1 MQNYMKSKK
10 GIVIVAAGA
19 VVCAAGLL
27 LSPLVDWQVS
37 AKSAS
42 GDIAKSSRFSRKTA
56 AESLTNMEELIA
68 NDEGYKNGITVAYVV
83 MQTRAAQFASLVDQ
97 SNEVAGDIPAFAE
110 VLKDMNAVRE
120 MVENVNAQL
129 AEAGAD
135 LDAVLGGESRPE
147 LTQHT
152 INASLAYTNL
162 QKQNKLADRFIE
174 TADQY
179 HKTTEADDQL
189 KLVRDQWE
197 EYQLATAALEGD
209 EAAAEKLA
217 ELSNVI
223 GDGDRLSIFKP
234 ISGKGIFENHL
245 VIEQYNSYMQGH
257 TETGLKVSL
266 DFCHG
271 LPHQVSDLINQTCK
285 GVFSENDFWWF

>member
-1 MQNYMKSKK
+1 MKSKK
-10 GIVIVAAGA
+10 GIVIIAAVA
-19 VVCAAGLL
+19 VVCAAGLA
-27 LSPLVDWQVS
+27 LSQLVDWPVS
-37 AKSAS
+37 ANNAG

-83 MQTRAAQFASLVDQ
+83 MQTRAAQFAELVDL
-97 SNEVAGDIPAFAE
+97 SNEAAGDIPAFAG
-110 VLKDMNAVRE
+110 VLKDMNAVRG
-120 MVENVNAQL
+120 MAENVNAQL

-135 LDAVLGGESRPE
+135 LNAVLGGESRPE

-179 HKTTEADDQL
+179 LKTAEADDQL
-189 KLVRDQWE
+189 RLVRDRWE

-223 GDGDRLSIFKP
+223 GNEDQLSLINP
-234 ISGKGIFENHL
+234 LSGRGAFPL
-245 VIEQYNSYMQGH
+245 VIEQYNAFMQGH
-257 TETGLKVSL
+257 TVTDPEVSL
-266 DFCHG
+266 DFSHG
-271 LPHQVSDLINQTCK
+271 LPHQVGQLIDQTCK
-285 GVFSENDFWWF
+285 GFFSENDYWRFK

>member
-1 MQNYMKSKK
+1 MKSKK
-10 GIVIVAAGA
+10 GIVVIVAVAL
-19 VVCAAGLL
+19 VCTAGLI
-27 LSPLVDWQVS
+27 LSQLVDWTVS
-37 AKSAS
+37 ARDAG

-56 AESLTNMEELIA
+56 SESLTNMEELIA
-68 NDEGYKNGITVAYVV
+68 NDEDYKKGITVAYVV
-83 MQTRAAQFASLVDQ
+83 MQTRAAQFAELVDL
-97 SNEVAGDIPAFAE
+97 SNEAAGDIPAFAD
-110 VLKDMNAVRE
+110 VLKDMNAVRG
-120 MVENVNAQL
+120 MAENVNAQL

-135 LDAVLGGESRPE
+135 LNAVLGGESRPE
-147 LTQHT
+147 LTQNT

-179 HKTTEADDQL
+179 LKTAEADDQL

-209 EAAAEKLA
+209 EEAAEKLA

-223 GDGDRLSIFKP
+223 E
-234 ISGKGIFENHL
+234 GKGIFQTPL
-245 VIEQYNSYMQGH
+245 VLEQYNTFMEGH
-257 TETGLKVSL
+257 TVTDPEVSL

-285 GVFSENDFWWF
+285 GVFSENDFWWFR

>member
-1 MQNYMKSKK
+1 MKSKK
-10 GIVIVAAGA
+10 GVIMIAAVAG
-19 VVCAAGLL
+19 VCALGLI
-27 LSPLVDWQVS
+27 LSQLVDWPVS
-37 AKSAS
+37 ANNAG

-83 MQTRAAQFASLVDQ
+83 MQTRAAQFAELVDL
-97 SNEVAGDIPAFAE
+97 SNEAAGDIPAFAG
-110 VLKDMNAVRE
+110 VLKDMNAVRG
-120 MVENVNAQL
+120 MAENVNAQL
-129 AEAGAD
+129 AEAGED
-135 LDAVLGGESRPE
+135 LNAVLGGESRPE

-179 HKTTEADDQL
+179 LKTAEADDQL
-189 KLVRDQWE
+189 RLVRDRWE

-209 EAAAEKLA
+209 EDAAEKLA

-223 GDGDRLSIFKP
+223 GNEDQLSLIEP
-234 ISGKGIFENHL
+234 LSGRGAFPL
-245 VIEQYNSYMQGH
+245 VIEQYNAFMQGH
-257 TETGLKVSL
+257 TVTDPEVSL
-266 DFCHG
+266 DFSHG
-271 LPHQVSDLINQTCK
+271 LPHQVGQLIDQTCK
-285 GVFSENDFWWF
+285 GFFSKNDDWRPK

>member
-1 MQNYMKSKK
+1 MKSKK
-10 GIVIVAAGA
+10 GVIMIAAVAG
-19 VVCAAGLL
+19 VCAVGLI
-27 LSPLVDWQVS
+27 LSQLVDWPVS
-37 AKSAS
+37 ANNAG

-83 MQTRAAQFASLVDQ
+83 MQTRAAQFAELVDL
-97 SNEVAGDIPAFAE
+97 SNEAAGDIPAFAG
-110 VLKDMNAVRE
+110 VLKDMNAVRG
-120 MVENVNAQL
+120 MAENVNAQL
-129 AEAGAD
+129 AEAGED
-135 LDAVLGGESRPE
+135 LNAVLGGESRPE

-179 HKTTEADDQL
+179 LKTAEADDQL
-189 KLVRDQWE
+189 RLVRDRWE

-223 GDGDRLSIFKP
+223 GNEDQLSLIEP
-234 ISGKGIFENHL
+234 LSGRGAFPL
-245 VIEQYNSYMQGH
+245 VIEQYNAFMQGH
-257 TETGLKVSL
+257 TVTDPEVSL
-266 DFCHG
+266 DFSHG
-271 LPHQVSDLINQTCK
+271 LPHQVGQLIDQTCK
-285 GVFSENDFWWF
+285 GFFSKNDDWRFK

>member
-1 MQNYMKSKK
+1 MKSKK
-10 GIVIVAAGA
+10 GVIMIAAVAGG
-19 VVCAAGLL
+19 CALGLI
-27 LSPLVDWQVS
+27 LSQLVDWPVS
-37 AKSAS
+37 ANNAG

-83 MQTRAAQFASLVDQ
+83 MQTRAAQFAELVDL
-97 SNEVAGDIPAFAE
+97 SNEAAGDIPAFAG
-110 VLKDMNAVRE
+110 VLKDMNAVRG
-120 MVENVNAQL
+120 MAENVNAQL

-135 LDAVLGGESRPE
+135 LNAVLGGESRPE

-179 HKTTEADDQL
+179 LKTAEADDQL
-189 KLVRDQWE
+189 RLVRDRWE

-209 EAAAEKLA
+209 EDAAEKLA

-223 GDGDRLSIFKP
+223 GNEDQLSLIEP
-234 ISGKGIFENHL
+234 LSGRGAFPL
-245 VIEQYNSYMQGH
+245 VIEQYNAFMQGH
-257 TETGLKVSL
+257 TVTDPEVSL
-266 DFCHG
+266 DFSHG
-271 LPHQVSDLINQTCK
+271 LPHQVGQLIDQTCK
-285 GVFSENDFWWF
+285 GFFSKNDDWRPK

>member
-1 MQNYMKSKK
+1 MKSKK
-10 GIVIVAAGA
+10 GVIMIAAVAG
-19 VVCAAGLL
+19 VCALGLI
-27 LSPLVDWQVS
+27 LSQLVDWPVS
-37 AKSAS
+37 ANNAG

-83 MQTRAAQFASLVDQ
+83 MQTRAAQFAELVDL
-97 SNEVAGDIPAFAE
+97 SNEAAGDIPAFAG
-110 VLKDMNAVRE
+110 VLKDMNAVRG
-120 MVENVNAQL
+120 MAENVNAQL
-129 AEAGAD
+129 TEAGAD
-135 LDAVLGGESRPE
+135 LNAVLGGESRPE

-179 HKTTEADDQL
+179 LKTAEADDQL
-189 KLVRDQWE
+189 RLVRDRWE

-209 EAAAEKLA
+209 EDAAEKLA

-223 GDGDRLSIFKP
+223 GNEDQLSLIEP
-234 ISGKGIFENHL
+234 LSGRGAVPL
-245 VIEQYNSYMQGH
+245 VIEQYNAFMQGH
-257 TETGLKVSL
+257 TVTDPEVSL
-266 DFCHG
+266 DFSHG
-271 LPHQVSDLINQTCK
+271 LPHQVGQLIDQTCK
-285 GVFSENDFWWF
+285 GFFSKNDYWRPK

>member
-1 MQNYMKSKK
+1 MKSKK
-10 GIVIVAAGA
+10 GIVVIVAVAL
-19 VVCAAGLL
+19 VCTAGLI
-27 LSPLVDWQVS
+27 LSQLVDWTVS
-37 AKSAS
+37 ARDAG

-56 AESLTNMEELIA
+56 SESLTNMEELIA
-68 NDEGYKNGITVAYVV
+68 NDEGYKNGITVACVV
-83 MQTRAAQFASLVDQ
+83 MQTRAAQFAELVDL
-97 SNEVAGDIPAFAE
+97 SNEAAGDIPAFAD
-110 VLKDMNAVRE
+110 VLKDMNAVRG
-120 MVENVNAQL
+120 MAENVNAQL

-135 LDAVLGGESRPE
+135 LNAVLGGESRPE

-179 HKTTEADDQL
+179 LKTAEADDQL

-209 EAAAEKLA
+209 EEAAEKLA

-223 GDGDRLSIFKP
+223 E
-234 ISGKGIFENHL
+234 GKGIFQTPL
-245 VIEQYNSYMQGH
+245 VLEQYNTFMEGH
-257 TETGLKVSL
+257 TVTDPEVSL

-285 GVFSENDFWWF
+285 GVFSENDFWWFR

>member
-1 MQNYMKSKK
+1 MKSKK
-10 GIVIVAAGA
+10 GVIMIAAVAG
-19 VVCAAGLL
+19 VCALGLI
-27 LSPLVDWQVS
+27 LSQLVDWPVS
-37 AKSAS
+37 ANNAG

-83 MQTRAAQFASLVDQ
+83 MQTRAAQFAELVDL
-97 SNEVAGDIPAFAE
+97 SNEAAGDIPAFAG
-110 VLKDMNAVRE
+110 VLKDMNAVRG
-120 MVENVNAQL
+120 MAENVNAQL

-135 LDAVLGGESRPE
+135 LNAVLGGESRPE

-179 HKTTEADDQL
+179 LKTAEADDQL
-189 KLVRDQWE
+189 RLVRDRWE

-223 GDGDRLSIFKP
+223 GNEDQLSLIEP
-234 ISGKGIFENHL
+234 LSGRGAFPL
-245 VIEQYNSYMQGH
+245 VIEQYNAFMQGH
-257 TETGLKVSL
+257 TVTDPEVSL
-266 DFCHG
+266 DFSHG
-271 LPHQVSDLINQTCK
+271 LPHQVGQLIDQTCK
-285 GVFSENDFWWF
+285 GFFSRNDNWRLK

>member
-1 MQNYMKSKK
+1 MKSKK
-10 GIVIVAAGA
+10 GVIMIAAVAG
-19 VVCAAGLL
+19 VCALGLV
-27 LSPLVDWQVS
+27 LSQLVDWPVS
-37 AKSAS
+37 ANNAG

-83 MQTRAAQFASLVDQ
+83 MQTRAAQFAELVDL
-97 SNEVAGDIPAFAE
+97 SNEAAGDIPAFAG
-110 VLKDMNAVRE
+110 VLKDMNVVRG
-120 MVENVNAQL
+120 MAENVNAQL
-129 AEAGAD
+129 AEAGED
-135 LDAVLGGESRPE
+135 LNAVLGGESRPE

-179 HKTTEADDQL
+179 LKTAEADDQL
-189 KLVRDQWE
+189 RLVRDRWE

-209 EAAAEKLA
+209 EAAAERLA

-223 GDGDRLSIFKP
+223 GNEDQLSLIEP
-234 ISGKGIFENHL
+234 LSGRGAVPL
-245 VIEQYNSYMQGH
+245 VIEQYNAFMQGH
-257 TETGLKVSL
+257 TVTDPEVSL
-266 DFCHG
+266 DFSHG
-271 LPHQVSDLINQTCK
+271 LPHQVGQLIDQTCK
-285 GVFSENDFWWF
+285 GFFSKNDYWRFK

>member
-1 MQNYMKSKK
+1 MKSKK
-10 GIVIVAAGA
+10 GIVIIAAVA
-19 VVCAAGLL
+19 VVCAAGLA
-27 LSPLVDWQVS
+27 LSQLVDWPVS
-37 AKSAS
+37 ANNAG

-83 MQTRAAQFASLVDQ
+83 MQTRAAQFAELVDL
-97 SNEVAGDIPAFAE
+97 SNEAAGDIPAFAG
-110 VLKDMNAVRE
+110 VLKDMNVVRG
-120 MVENVNAQL
+120 MAENVNAQL
-129 AEAGAD
+129 AEAGED
-135 LDAVLGGESRPE
+135 LNAVLGGESRPE

-179 HKTTEADDQL
+179 LKTAEADDQL
-189 KLVRDQWE
+189 RLVRDRWE

-209 EAAAEKLA
+209 EAAAERLA

-223 GDGDRLSIFKP
+223 GNEDHLSLIEP
-234 ISGKGIFENHL
+234 LSGRGAVPL
-245 VIEQYNSYMQGH
+245 VIEQYNAFMQGH
-257 TETGLKVSL
+257 TVTDPEVSL
-266 DFCHG
+266 DFSHG
-271 LPHQVSDLINQTCK
+271 LPHQVGQLIDQTCK
-285 GVFSENDFWWF
+285 GFFSKNDYWRFK

>member
-1 MQNYMKSKK
+1 M
-10 GIVIVAAGA
+10 A
-19 VVCAAGLL
+19 VVCAAGLA
-27 LSPLVDWQVS
+27 LSQLVDWPVS
-37 AKSAS
+37 ANNAG

-83 MQTRAAQFASLVDQ
+83 MQTRAAQFAELVDL
-97 SNEVAGDIPAFAE
+97 SNEAAGDIPAFAG
-110 VLKDMNAVRE
+110 VLKDMNAVRG
-120 MVENVNAQL
+120 MAENVNAQL

-135 LDAVLGGESRPE
+135 LNAVLGGESRPD

-179 HKTTEADDQL
+179 LKTAEADDQL
-189 KLVRDQWE
+189 RLVRDRWE

-209 EAAAEKLA
+209 EAAAERLA

-223 GDGDRLSIFKP
+223 GNEDQLSLIEP
-234 ISGKGIFENHL
+234 LSGRGEFPL
-245 VIEQYNSYMQGH
+245 VIEQYNAFMQGH
-257 TETGLKVSL
+257 TVTDPEVSL
-266 DFCHG
+266 DFSHG
-271 LPHQVSDLINQTCK
+271 LPHQVGQLIDQTCK
-285 GVFSENDFWWF
+285 GFFSENDYWWFK

>member
-1 MQNYMKSKK
+1 MKSKK
-10 GIVIVAAGA
+10 GIVIIAAVA
-19 VVCAAGLL
+19 VVCAAGLA
-27 LSPLVDWQVS
+27 LSQLVDWPVS
-37 AKSAS
+37 ANNAG

-83 MQTRAAQFASLVDQ
+83 MQTRAAQFAELVDL
-97 SNEVAGDIPAFAE
+97 SNEAAGDIPAFAG
-110 VLKDMNAVRE
+110 VLKDMNVVRG
-120 MVENVNAQL
+120 MAENVNAQL
-129 AEAGAD
+129 AEAGED
-135 LDAVLGGESRPE
+135 LNAVLGGESRPE

-179 HKTTEADDQL
+179 LKTAEADDQL
-189 KLVRDQWE
+189 RLVRDRWE

-223 GDGDRLSIFKP
+223 GNEDQLSLIEP
-234 ISGKGIFENHL
+234 LSGRGAVPL
-245 VIEQYNSYMQGH
+245 VIEQYNAFMQGH
-257 TETGLKVSL
+257 TVTDPEVSL
-266 DFCHG
+266 DFSHG
-271 LPHQVSDLINQTCK
+271 LPHQVGLLIDQTCK
-285 GVFSENDFWWF
+285 GFFSEYDYWWFK

>member
-1 MQNYMKSKK
+1 MKSKK
-10 GIVIVAAGA
+10 GIVIIAAVA
-19 VVCAAGLL
+19 VVCAAGLA
-27 LSPLVDWQVS
+27 LSQLVDWPVS
-37 AKSAS
+37 ANNAG

-83 MQTRAAQFASLVDQ
+83 MQTRAAQFAELVDL
-97 SNEVAGDIPAFAE
+97 SNEAVGDIPAFAG
-110 VLKDMNAVRE
+110 VLKDMNAVRG
-120 MVENVNAQL
+120 MAENVNAQL

-135 LDAVLGGESRPE
+135 LNAVLGGESRPE

-179 HKTTEADDQL
+179 LKTAEADDQL
-189 KLVRDQWE
+189 RLVRDRWE

-209 EAAAEKLA
+209 EAAAERLA

-223 GDGDRLSIFKP
+223 GNEDQLSLIEP
-234 ISGKGIFENHL
+234 LSGRGEFPL
-245 VIEQYNSYMQGH
+245 VIEQYNAFMQGH
-257 TETGLKVSL
+257 TVTDPEVSL
-266 DFCHG
+266 DFSHG
-271 LPHQVSDLINQTCK
+271 LPHQVGLLIDQTCK
-285 GVFSENDFWWF
+285 GVFSENDYWWFN

>member
-1 MQNYMKSKK
+1 MKSKK
-10 GIVIVAAGA
+10 GIVIIAAVA
-19 VVCAAGLL
+19 VVCAAGLA
-27 LSPLVDWQVS
+27 LSQLVDWPVS
-37 AKSAS
+37 ANNAG

-83 MQTRAAQFASLVDQ
+83 MQTRAAQFAELVDL
-97 SNEVAGDIPAFAE
+97 SNEAVGDIPTFAG
-110 VLKDMNAVRE
+110 VLKDMNAVRG
-120 MVENVNAQL
+120 MAENVNAQL
-129 AEAGAD
+129 AEAGED
-135 LDAVLGGESRPE
+135 LNAVLGGESRPE

-179 HKTTEADDQL
+179 LKTAEADDQL
-189 KLVRDQWE
+189 RLVRDRWE

-209 EAAAEKLA
+209 EAAAERLA

-223 GDGDRLSIFKP
+223 GNEDQLSLIEPF
-234 ISGKGIFENHL
+234 SGRGACPL
-245 VIEQYNSYMQGH
+245 VIEQYNAFMQGH
-257 TETGLKVSL
+257 TVTDPEVSL
-266 DFCHG
+266 DFSHG
-271 LPHQVSDLINQTCK
+271 LPHQVGQLIDQTCK
-285 GVFSENDFWWF
+285 GFFSQNDYWWFK

>member
-1 MQNYMKSKK
+1 MKSKK
-10 GIVIVAAGA
+10 GVIMIAAVAG
-19 VVCAAGLL
+19 VCALGLI
-27 LSPLVDWQVS
+27 LSQLVDWPVS
-37 AKSAS
+37 ANNAG

-83 MQTRAAQFASLVDQ
+83 MQTRAAQFAELVDL
-97 SNEVAGDIPAFAE
+97 SNEAAGDIPAFAG
-110 VLKDMNAVRE
+110 VLKDMNAVRGTA
-120 MVENVNAQL
+120 ENVNAQL
-129 AEAGAD
+129 AEAGED
-135 LDAVLGGESRPE
+135 LNAVLGGESRPE

-179 HKTTEADDQL
+179 LKTAEADDQL
-189 KLVRDQWE
+189 RLVRDRWE

-223 GDGDRLSIFKP
+223 GNEDQLSLIKP
-234 ISGKGIFENHL
+234 LSGRGAFPL
-245 VIEQYNSYMQGH
+245 VIEQYNAFMQGH
-257 TETGLKVSL
+257 TVTDPEVSL
-266 DFCHG
+266 DFSHG
-271 LPHQVSDLINQTCK
+271 LPHQVGQLIDQTCK
-285 GVFSENDFWWF
+285 GFFSENDYWRFK

>member
-1 MQNYMKSKK
+1 MKSKK
-10 GIVIVAAGA
+10 GIVIIAAVA
-19 VVCAAGLL
+19 VVCAAGLA
-27 LSPLVDWQVS
+27 LSQLVDWPVS
-37 AKSAS
+37 ANNAG

-83 MQTRAAQFASLVDQ
+83 MQTRAAQFAELVDL
-97 SNEVAGDIPAFAE
+97 SNEAAGDIPAFAG
-110 VLKDMNAVRE
+110 VLKDMNVVRG
-120 MVENVNAQL
+120 MAENVNAQL
-129 AEAGAD
+129 AEAGED
-135 LDAVLGGESRPE
+135 LNAVLGGESRPE

-179 HKTTEADDQL
+179 LKTAEADDQL
-189 KLVRDQWE
+189 RLVRDRWE

-223 GDGDRLSIFKP
+223 GNEDQLSLIEP
-234 ISGKGIFENHL
+234 LSGRGAVPL
-245 VIEQYNSYMQGH
+245 VIEQYNAFMQGH
-257 TETGLKVSL
+257 TVTDPEVSL
-266 DFCHG
+266 DFSHG
-271 LPHQVSDLINQTCK
+271 LPHQVGQLIDQTCK
-285 GVFSENDFWWF
+285 GFFSEYDYWWFK

>member
-1 MQNYMKSKK
+1 MKSKK
-10 GIVIVAAGA
+10 GIVIIAAVAG
-19 VVCAAGLL
+19 VCALGLV
-27 LSPLVDWQVS
+27 LSQLVDWPVS
-37 AKSAS
+37 AYNAG

-83 MQTRAAQFASLVDQ
+83 MQTRAAQFAELVDL
-97 SNEVAGDIPAFAE
+97 SNEAAGDIPAFAG
-110 VLKDMNAVRE
+110 VLKDMNAVRGTA
-120 MVENVNAQL
+120 ENVNAQL
-129 AEAGAD
+129 AEAGED
-135 LDAVLGGESRPE
+135 LNAVLGGESRPE

-179 HKTTEADDQL
+179 LKTAEADDQL
-189 KLVRDQWE
+189 RLVRDRWE

-223 GDGDRLSIFKP
+223 GNEDQLSRIKP
-234 ISGKGIFENHL
+234 LSGRGAFPL
-245 VIEQYNSYMQGH
+245 VIEQYNAFMQGH
-257 TETGLKVSL
+257 TVTDPEVSL
-266 DFCHG
+266 DFSHG
-271 LPHQVSDLINQTCK
+271 LPHQVGQLIDQTCK
-285 GVFSENDFWWF
+285 GFFSENDYWRFK

>member
-1 MQNYMKSKK
+1 MKSKK
-10 GIVIVAAGA
+10 GVIMIAAVAG
-19 VVCAAGLL
+19 VCALGLI
-27 LSPLVDWQVS
+27 LSQLVDWPVS
-37 AKSAS
+37 ANNAG

-83 MQTRAAQFASLVDQ
+83 MQTRAAQFAELVDL
-97 SNEVAGDIPAFAE
+97 SNEAAGDIPAFAG
-110 VLKDMNAVRE
+110 VLKDMNAVRG
-120 MVENVNAQL
+120 MAENVNAQL
-129 AEAGAD
+129 AEAGED
-135 LDAVLGGESRPE
+135 LNAVLGGESRPE

-179 HKTTEADDQL
+179 LKTAEADDQL
-189 KLVRDQWE
+189 RLVRDRWE

-223 GDGDRLSIFKP
+223 GNEDQLSLIKLL
-234 ISGKGIFENHL
+234 SGRGAFPL
-245 VIEQYNSYMQGH
+245 VIEQYNAFMQGH
-257 TETGLKVSL
+257 TVTDPEVSL
-266 DFCHG
+266 DFSHG
-271 LPHQVSDLINQTCK
+271 LPHQVGQLIDQTCK
-285 GVFSENDFWWF
+285 GFFSKNDDWRPK

>member
-1 MQNYMKSKK
+1 MKSKK
-10 GIVIVAAGA
+10 GIVVIVAVAL
-19 VVCAAGLL
+19 VCTAGLI
-27 LSPLVDWQVS
+27 LSQLVDWPVS
-37 AKSAS
+37 ANNAG

-83 MQTRAAQFASLVDQ
+83 MQTRAAQFAALVDM
-97 SNEVAGDIPAFAE
+97 SNEAAGDIPAFAD
-110 VLKDMNAVRE
+110 VLKDMNAVRG
-120 MVENVNAQL
+120 MAENVNAQL

-135 LDAVLGGESRPE
+135 LNAVLGGESRPE

-179 HKTTEADDQL
+179 LKTAEADDQL

-209 EAAAEKLA
+209 EEAAEKLA

-223 GDGDRLSIFKP
+223 GNEDQLSLIKLL
-234 ISGKGIFENHL
+234 SGRGAFPL
-245 VIEQYNSYMQGH
+245 VIEQYNAFMQGH
-257 TETGLKVSL
+257 TVTDPEVSL
-266 DFCHG
+266 DFSHG
-271 LPHQVSDLINQTCK
+271 LPHQVGVMIDQTCR
-285 GVFSENDFWWF
+285 GVFSENDFWWFR

>member
-1 MQNYMKSKK
+1 MKSKK
-10 GIVIVAAGA
+10 GVIMIAAVAG
-19 VVCAAGLL
+19 VCAVGLI
-27 LSPLVDWQVS
+27 LSQLVDWPVS
-37 AKSAS
+37 ANNAG

-83 MQTRAAQFASLVDQ
+83 MQTRAAQFAELVDL
-97 SNEVAGDIPAFAE
+97 SNEAAGDIPAFAG
-110 VLKDMNAVRE
+110 VLKDMNAVRG
-120 MVENVNAQL
+120 MAENVNAQL
-129 AEAGAD
+129 AEAGED
-135 LDAVLGGESRPE
+135 LNAVLGGESRPE

-179 HKTTEADDQL
+179 LKTAEADDQL
-189 KLVRDQWE
+189 RLVRDRWE

-223 GDGDRLSIFKP
+223 GNEDQLSLIEP
-234 ISGKGIFENHL
+234 LSGRGAFPL
-245 VIEQYNSYMQGH
+245 VIEQYNAFMQGH
-257 TETGLKVSL
+257 TVTDPEVSL
-266 DFCHG
+266 DFSHG
-271 LPHQVSDLINQTCK
+271 LPHQIGQLIDQTCK
-285 GVFSENDFWWF
+285 GFFSEYDYWWFK

>member
-1 MQNYMKSKK
+1 MKSKK
-10 GIVIVAAGA
+10 GVIMIAAVAG
-19 VVCAAGLL
+19 VCALGLI
-27 LSPLVDWQVS
+27 LSQLVDWPVS
-37 AKSAS
+37 ANNAG

-83 MQTRAAQFASLVDQ
+83 MQTRAAQFAELVDL
-97 SNEVAGDIPAFAE
+97 SNEAAGDIPAFAG
-110 VLKDMNAVRE
+110 VLKDMNVVRG
-120 MVENVNAQL
+120 MAENVNAQL
-129 AEAGAD
+129 AEAGED
-135 LDAVLGGESRPE
+135 LNAVLGGESRPE

-179 HKTTEADDQL
+179 LKTAEADDQL
-189 KLVRDQWE
+189 RLVRDRWE

-209 EAAAEKLA
+209 EAAAERLA

-223 GDGDRLSIFKP
+223 GNEDQLSLIEP
-234 ISGKGIFENHL
+234 LSGRGAVPL
-245 VIEQYNSYMQGH
+245 VIEQYNAFMQGH
-257 TETGLKVSL
+257 TVTDPEVSL
-266 DFCHG
+266 DFSHG
-271 LPHQVSDLINQTCK
+271 LPHQVGLLIDQTCK
-285 GVFSENDFWWF
+285 GVFSENDYWWFK

>member
-1 MQNYMKSKK
+1 MKSKK
-10 GIVIVAAGA
+10 GIVIIAAVA
-19 VVCAAGLL
+19 VVCAAGLA
-27 LSPLVDWQVS
+27 LSQLVDWPVS
-37 AKSAS
+37 ANNAG

-83 MQTRAAQFASLVDQ
+83 MQTRAAQFAELVDL
-97 SNEVAGDIPAFAE
+97 SNEAAGDIPAFAG
-110 VLKDMNAVRE
+110 VLKDMNVVRG
-120 MVENVNAQL
+120 MAENVNAQL
-129 AEAGAD
+129 AEAGED
-135 LDAVLGGESRPE
+135 LNAVLGGESRPE

-179 HKTTEADDQL
+179 LKTAEADDQL
-189 KLVRDQWE
+189 RLVRDRWE

-223 GDGDRLSIFKP
+223 GNEDQLSIFQTP
-234 ISGKGIFENHL
+234 L
-245 VIEQYNSYMQGH
+245 VLEQYNAFMEGH
-257 TETGLKVSL
+257 TVTDPEVSL
-266 DFCHG
+266 DFSHG
-271 LPHQVSDLINQTCK
+271 LPHQVGQLIDQTCK
-285 GVFSENDFWWF
+285 GFFSRNDYWRFK

>member
-1 MQNYMKSKK
+1 MKSKK
-10 GIVIVAAGA
+10 GIVIIAAVA
-19 VVCAAGLL
+19 VVCAAGLA
-27 LSPLVDWQVS
+27 LSQLVDWPVS
-37 AKSAS
+37 ANNAG

-83 MQTRAAQFASLVDQ
+83 MQTRAAQFAELVDL
-97 SNEVAGDIPAFAE
+97 SNEAAGDIPAFAG
-110 VLKDMNAVRE
+110 VLKDMNAVRG
-120 MVENVNAQL
+120 MAENVNAQL
-129 AEAGAD
+129 AEAGEN
-135 LDAVLGGESRPE
+135 LNAVLGGESRPE

-179 HKTTEADDQL
+179 LKTAEADDQL
-189 KLVRDQWE
+189 RLVRDRWE

-223 GDGDRLSIFKP
+223 GNEDQLSRIEP
-234 ISGKGIFENHL
+234 LSGRGACPL
-245 VIEQYNSYMQGH
+245 VIEQYNAFMQGH
-257 TETGLKVSL
+257 TVTDPEVSL
-266 DFCHG
+266 DFSHG
-271 LPHQVSDLINQTCK
+271 LPHQVGQLIDQTCK
-285 GVFSENDFWWF
+285 GFFSKNDYWRFK

>member
-1 MQNYMKSKK
+1 MKSKK
-10 GIVIVAAGA
+10 GIVIIAAVA
-19 VVCAAGLL
+19 VVCAAGLA
-27 LSPLVDWQVS
+27 LSQLVDWPVS
-37 AKSAS
+37 ANNAG

-83 MQTRAAQFASLVDQ
+83 MQTRAAQFAELVDL
-97 SNEVAGDIPAFAE
+97 SNEAVGDIPAFAG
-110 VLKDMNAVRE
+110 VLKDMNAVRG
-120 MVENVNAQL
+120 MAENVNAQL
-129 AEAGAD
+129 AEAGED
-135 LDAVLGGESRPE
+135 LNAVLGGESRPE

-179 HKTTEADDQL
+179 LKTAEADDQL
-189 KLVRDQWE
+189 RLVRDRWE

-209 EAAAEKLA
+209 EAAAERLA

-223 GDGDRLSIFKP
+223 GNEDQLSLIEP
-234 ISGKGIFENHL
+234 LSGRGAVPL
-245 VIEQYNSYMQGH
+245 VIEQYNAFMQGH
-257 TETGLKVSL
+257 TVTDPEVSL
-266 DFCHG
+266 DFSHG
-271 LPHQVSDLINQTCK
+271 LPHQVGQLIDQTCK
-285 GVFSENDFWWF
+285 GFFSKNDDWRFK

>member
-1 MQNYMKSKK
+1 MKSKK
-10 GIVIVAAGA
+10 GIVVIVAVAL
-19 VVCAAGLL
+19 VCTAGLI
-27 LSPLVDWQVS
+27 LSQLVDWPVS
-37 AKSAS
+37 ANNAG

-83 MQTRAAQFASLVDQ
+83 MQTRAAQFAALVDM
-97 SNEVAGDIPAFAE
+97 SNEAAGDIPAFAD
-110 VLKDMNAVRE
+110 VLKDMNAVRG
-120 MVENVNAQL
+120 MAENVNAQL

-135 LDAVLGGESRPE
+135 LNAVLGGESRPE

-179 HKTTEADDQL
+179 LKTAEADDQL

-223 GDGDRLSIFKP
+223 GNEDQLSLIKLL
-234 ISGKGIFENHL
+234 SGRGAFPL
-245 VIEQYNSYMQGH
+245 VIEQYNAFMQGH
-257 TETGLKVSL
+257 TVTDPEVSL
-266 DFCHG
+266 DFSHG
-271 LPHQVSDLINQTCK
+271 LPHQVGVMIDQTCR
-285 GVFSENDFWWF
+285 GVFSENDFWWFR

>member
-1 MQNYMKSKK
+1 MKSKK
-10 GIVIVAAGA
+10 GIVVIVAVAL
-19 VVCAAGLL
+19 VCTAGLI
-27 LSPLVDWQVS
+27 LSQLVDWPVS
-37 AKSAS
+37 ANNAG

-83 MQTRAAQFASLVDQ
+83 MQTRAAQFAALVDM
-97 SNEVAGDIPAFAE
+97 SNEAAGDIPAFAD
-110 VLKDMNAVRE
+110 VLKDMNAVRGMAE
-120 MVENVNAQL
+120 HVSAQL

-135 LDAVLGGESRPE
+135 LNAVLGGESRPE

-179 HKTTEADDQL
+179 LKTAEADDQL

-209 EAAAEKLA
+209 EEAAEKLA

-223 GDGDRLSIFKP
+223 E
-234 ISGKGIFENHL
+234 GKGIFQTPL
-245 VIEQYNSYMQGH
+245 VLEQYNTFMEGH
-257 TETGLKVSL
+257 TVTDPEVSL

-285 GVFSENDFWWF
+285 GVFSENDFWWFR

>member
-1 MQNYMKSKK
+1 MKSKK
-10 GIVIVAAGA
+10 GVIMIAAVAG
-19 VVCAAGLL
+19 VCAVGLI
-27 LSPLVDWQVS
+27 LSQLVDWPVS
-37 AKSAS
+37 ANNAG

-83 MQTRAAQFASLVDQ
+83 MQTRAAQFAELVDL
-97 SNEVAGDIPAFAE
+97 SNEAAGDIPAFAG
-110 VLKDMNAVRE
+110 VLKDMNAVRG
-120 MVENVNAQL
+120 MAENVNAQL

-135 LDAVLGGESRPE
+135 LNAVLGGESRPE

-179 HKTTEADDQL
+179 LKTAEADDQL
-189 KLVRDQWE
+189 RLVRDRWE

-209 EAAAEKLA
+209 EAAAERLA

-223 GDGDRLSIFKP
+223 GNEDQLSLIEP
-234 ISGKGIFENHL
+234 LSGRGEFPL
-245 VIEQYNSYMQGH
+245 VIEQYNAFMQGH
-257 TETGLKVSL
+257 TVTDPEVSL
-266 DFCHG
+266 DFSHG
-271 LPHQVSDLINQTCK
+271 LPHQIGQLIDQTCK
-285 GVFSENDFWWF
+285 GFFSKNDNWRLK

>member
-1 MQNYMKSKK
+1 MKSKK
-10 GIVIVAAGA
+10 GVIMIAAVAG
-19 VVCAAGLL
+19 VCALGLV
-27 LSPLVDWQVS
+27 LSQLVDWPVS
-37 AKSAS
+37 ANNAG

-83 MQTRAAQFASLVDQ
+83 MQTRAAQFAELVDL
-97 SNEVAGDIPAFAE
+97 SNEAAGDIPAFAG
-110 VLKDMNAVRE
+110 VLKDMNAVRG
-120 MVENVNAQL
+120 MAENVNAQL

-135 LDAVLGGESRPE
+135 LNAVLGGESRPE

-179 HKTTEADDQL
+179 LKTAEADDQL
-189 KLVRDQWE
+189 RLVRDRWE

-209 EAAAEKLA
+209 EDAAEKLA

-223 GDGDRLSIFKP
+223 GNEEQLSLIEP
-234 ISGKGIFENHL
+234 LSGHGAFPL
-245 VIEQYNSYMQGH
+245 VIEQYNAFMQGH
-257 TETGLKVSL
+257 TVTDPEVSL
-266 DFCHG
+266 DFSHG
-271 LPHQVSDLINQTCK
+271 LPHQVGQLIDQTCK
-285 GVFSENDFWWF
+285 GFFSRNDNWRLK

>member
-1 MQNYMKSKK
+1 MKSKK
-10 GIVIVAAGA
+10 GIVIIAAVA
-19 VVCAAGLL
+19 VVCAAGLA
-27 LSPLVDWQVS
+27 LSQLVDWPVS
-37 AKSAS
+37 ANNAG

-83 MQTRAAQFASLVDQ
+83 MQTRAAQFAELVDL
-97 SNEVAGDIPAFAE
+97 SNEAAGDIPAFAG
-110 VLKDMNAVRE
+110 VLKDMNAVRG
-120 MVENVNAQL
+120 MAENVNAQL
-129 AEAGAD
+129 AEAGED
-135 LDAVLGGESRPE
+135 LNAVLGGESRPE

-179 HKTTEADDQL
+179 LKTAEADDQL
-189 KLVRDQWE
+189 RLVRDRWE

-209 EAAAEKLA
+209 EAAAERLA

-223 GDGDRLSIFKP
+223 GNEDQLSLIEP
-234 ISGKGIFENHL
+234 LSGRGAVPL
-245 VIEQYNSYMQGH
+245 VIEQYNAFMQGH
-257 TETGLKVSL
+257 TVTDPEVSL
-266 DFCHG
+266 DFSHG
-271 LPHQVSDLINQTCK
+271 LPHQVGQLIDQTCK
-285 GVFSENDFWWF
+285 GFFSKNDDWRFK

>member
-1 MQNYMKSKK
+1 MKSKK
-10 GIVIVAAGA
+10 GIVIIAAVA
-19 VVCAAGLL
+19 VVCAAGLA
-27 LSPLVDWQVS
+27 LSQLVDWPVS
-37 AKSAS
+37 ANNAG

-56 AESLTNMEELIA
+56 AESLTTMEELIA

-83 MQTRAAQFASLVDQ
+83 MQTRAAQFAELVDL
-97 SNEVAGDIPAFAE
+97 SNEAAGDIPAFAG
-110 VLKDMNAVRE
+110 VLKDMNVVRG
-120 MVENVNAQL
+120 MAENVNAQL

-135 LDAVLGGESRPE
+135 LNAVLGGESRPE

-179 HKTTEADDQL
+179 LKTAEADDQL
-189 KLVRDQWE
+189 RLVRDRWE

-209 EAAAEKLA
+209 EAAAERLA

-223 GDGDRLSIFKP
+223 GNEDQLSLIEP
-234 ISGKGIFENHL
+234 LSGRGEFPL
-245 VIEQYNSYMQGH
+245 VIEQYNAFMQGH
-257 TETGLKVSL
+257 TVTDPEVSL
-266 DFCHG
+266 DFSHG
-271 LPHQVSDLINQTCK
+271 LPHQIGQLIDQTCK
-285 GVFSENDFWWF
+285 GVFSENDYWWFN

>member
-1 MQNYMKSKK
+1 MKSKK
-10 GIVIVAAGA
+10 GVIMIAAVAG
-19 VVCAAGLL
+19 VCALGLI
-27 LSPLVDWQVS
+27 LSQLVDWPVS
-37 AKSAS
+37 ANNAG

-83 MQTRAAQFASLVDQ
+83 MQTRAAQFAELVDL
-97 SNEVAGDIPAFAE
+97 SNEAAGDIPAFAG
-110 VLKDMNAVRE
+110 VLKDMNAVRGTA
-120 MVENVNAQL
+120 ENVNAQL

-135 LDAVLGGESRPE
+135 LNAVLGGESRPE

-162 QKQNKLADRFIE
+162 QKQNKRADRFIE

-179 HKTTEADDQL
+179 LKTAEADDQL
-189 KLVRDQWE
+189 RLVRDRWE

-223 GDGDRLSIFKP
+223 GNEDQLSLIEP
-234 ISGKGIFENHL
+234 LSGRGAFPL
-245 VIEQYNSYMQGH
+245 VIEQYNAFMQGH
-257 TETGLKVSL
+257 TVTDPEVSL
-266 DFCHG
+266 DFSHG
-271 LPHQVSDLINQTCK
+271 LPHQVGQLIDQTCK
-285 GVFSENDFWWF
+285 GLLVV

>member
-1 MQNYMKSKK
+1 MKSKK
-10 GIVIVAAGA
+10 GVIMIAAVAG
-19 VVCAAGLL
+19 VCALGLI
-27 LSPLVDWQVS
+27 LSQLVDWPVS
-37 AKSAS
+37 ANNAG

-83 MQTRAAQFASLVDQ
+83 MQTRAAQFAELVDL
-97 SNEVAGDIPAFAE
+97 SNEAAGDIPAFAG
-110 VLKDMNAVRE
+110 VLKDMNAVRG
-120 MVENVNAQL
+120 MAENVNAQL
-129 AEAGAD
+129 AEAGED
-135 LDAVLGGESRPE
+135 LNAVLGGESRPE

-179 HKTTEADDQL
+179 LKTAEADDQL
-189 KLVRDQWE
+189 RLVRDRWE

-223 GDGDRLSIFKP
+223 GNEDQLSLIEP
-234 ISGKGIFENHL
+234 LSGRGEFPL
-245 VIEQYNSYMQGH
+245 VIEQYNAFMQGH
-257 TETGLKVSL
+257 TVTDPEVSL
-266 DFCHG
+266 DFSHG
-271 LPHQVSDLINQTCK
+271 LPHQVGQLIDQTCK
-285 GVFSENDFWWF
+285 GFFSENDYWWFK

>member
-1 MQNYMKSKK
+1 MKSKK
-10 GIVIVAAGA
+10 GIVIIAAVA
-19 VVCAAGLL
+19 VVCAAGLA
-27 LSPLVDWQVS
+27 LSQLVDWPVS
-37 AKSAS
+37 ANNAG

-83 MQTRAAQFASLVDQ
+83 MQTRAAQFAELVDL
-97 SNEVAGDIPAFAE
+97 SNEAAGDIPAFAG
-110 VLKDMNAVRE
+110 VLKDMNAVRG
-120 MVENVNAQL
+120 MAENVNAQL
-129 AEAGAD
+129 AEAGED
-135 LDAVLGGESRPE
+135 LNAVLGGESRPE

-179 HKTTEADDQL
+179 LKTAEADDQL
-189 KLVRDQWE
+189 KSVRDRWE

-209 EAAAEKLA
+209 EDAAEKLA

-223 GDGDRLSIFKP
+223 GNEDQLSFIKLL
-234 ISGKGIFENHL
+234 SGRGAFPL
-245 VIEQYNSYMQGH
+245 VIEQYNAFMQGH
-257 TETGLKVSL
+257 TVTDPEVSL
-266 DFCHG
+266 DFSHG
-271 LPHQVSDLINQTCK
+271 LPHQVGQLIDQTCK
-285 GVFSENDFWWF
+285 GFFSRNDNWRLK

>member
-1 MQNYMKSKK
+1 MKSKK
-10 GIVIVAAGA
+10 GVIMIAAVAG
-19 VVCAAGLL
+19 VCALGLV
-27 LSPLVDWQVS
+27 LSQLVDWPVS
-37 AKSAS
+37 ANNAG

-83 MQTRAAQFASLVDQ
+83 MQTRAAQFAELVDL
-97 SNEVAGDIPAFAE
+97 SNEAAGDIPAFAG
-110 VLKDMNAVRE
+110 VLKDMNAVRG
-120 MVENVNAQL
+120 MAENVNAQL
-129 AEAGAD
+129 AEAGED
-135 LDAVLGGESRPE
+135 LNAVLGGESRPE

-179 HKTTEADDQL
+179 LKTAEADDQL
-189 KLVRDQWE
+189 RLVRDRWE

-209 EAAAEKLA
+209 EDAAEKLA

-223 GDGDRLSIFKP
+223 GNEDQLSLIEP
-234 ISGKGIFENHL
+234 LSGHGAFPL
-245 VIEQYNSYMQGH
+245 VIEQYNAFMQGH
-257 TETGLKVSL
+257 TVTDPEVSL
-266 DFCHG
+266 DFSHG
-271 LPHQVSDLINQTCK
+271 LPHQIGQLIDQTCK
-285 GVFSENDFWWF
+285 GFFSKNDNWRLK

>member
-1 MQNYMKSKK
+1 MKSKK
-10 GIVIVAAGA
+10 GIVVIVAVAL
-19 VVCAAGLL
+19 VCTAGLI
-27 LSPLVDWQVS
+27 LSQLVDWPVS
-37 AKSAS
+37 ANNAG

-83 MQTRAAQFASLVDQ
+83 MQTRAAQFAALVDM
-97 SNEVAGDIPAFAE
+97 SNEAAGDIPAFAD
-110 VLKDMNAVRE
+110 VLKDMNAVRG
-120 MVENVNAQL
+120 MAENVNAQL

-135 LDAVLGGESRPE
+135 LNAVLGGESRPE

-179 HKTTEADDQL
+179 LKTAEADDQL

-223 GDGDRLSIFKP
+223 GNEDQLSLIEP
-234 ISGKGIFENHL
+234 LSGRGAFPL
-245 VIEQYNSYMQGH
+245 VIEQYNAFMQGH
-257 TETGLKVSL
+257 TVTDPEVSL
-266 DFCHG
+266 DFSHG
-271 LPHQVSDLINQTCK
+271 LPHQVGVMIDQTCR
-285 GVFSENDFWWF
+285 GVFSENDFWWFR

>member
-1 MQNYMKSKK
+1 MKSKK
-10 GIVIVAAGA
+10 GVIMIAAVAG
-19 VVCAAGLL
+19 VCALGLI
-27 LSPLVDWQVS
+27 LSQLVDWPVS
-37 AKSAS
+37 ANNAG

-83 MQTRAAQFASLVDQ
+83 MQTRAAQFAELVDL
-97 SNEVAGDIPAFAE
+97 SNEAAGDIPAFAG
-110 VLKDMNAVRE
+110 VLKDMNAVRG
-120 MVENVNAQL
+120 MAENVNAQL
-129 AEAGAD
+129 AEAGED
-135 LDAVLGGESRPE
+135 LNAVLGGESRPE

-179 HKTTEADDQL
+179 LKTAEADDQL
-189 KLVRDQWE
+189 RLVRDRWE

-223 GDGDRLSIFKP
+223 GNEDQLSLIEP
-234 ISGKGIFENHL
+234 LSGRGAFPL
-245 VIEQYNSYMQGH
+245 VIEQYNAFMQGH
-257 TETGLKVSL
+257 TVTDPEVSL
-266 DFCHG
+266 DFSHG
-271 LPHQVSDLINQTCK
+271 LPHQVGQLIDQTCK
-285 GVFSENDFWWF
+285 GFFSKNDDWRPK

>member
-1 MQNYMKSKK
+1 MKSKK
-10 GIVIVAAGA
+10 GIVIIAAVA
-19 VVCAAGLL
+19 VVCAAGLA
-27 LSPLVDWQVS
+27 LSQLVDWPVS
-37 AKSAS
+37 ANNAG

-83 MQTRAAQFASLVDQ
+83 MQTRAAQFAELVDL
-97 SNEVAGDIPAFAE
+97 SNEAAGDIPAFAG
-110 VLKDMNAVRE
+110 VLKDMNAVRG
-120 MVENVNAQL
+120 MAENVNAQL
-129 AEAGAD
+129 AEAGEN
-135 LDAVLGGESRPE
+135 LNAVLGGESRPE

-179 HKTTEADDQL
+179 LKTAEADDQL
-189 KLVRDQWE
+189 RLVRDRWE

-209 EAAAEKLA
+209 EAAAERLA

-223 GDGDRLSIFKP
+223 GNEDQLSLIEP
-234 ISGKGIFENHL
+234 LSGRGAVPL
-245 VIEQYNSYMQGH
+245 VIEQYNAFMQGH
-257 TETGLKVSL
+257 TVTDPEVSL
-266 DFCHG
+266 DFSHG
-271 LPHQVSDLINQTCK
+271 LPHQVGQLIDQTCK
-285 GVFSENDFWWF
+285 GFFSKNDDWRFK